1 MDLSKP
7 LLGRENSI
15 LASLATVGLVVAIYN
30 ASAGPVADVHATQ
43 ANDLNM
49 GKGISKGGW
58 LSVATVAGIF
68 LLAKDLN
75 VVILGGAAIG
85 VEELFYRHA
94 WMTHPD
100 TGQIAPPMPGAYV
113 PAGVATPPAA

>member
-15 LASLATVGLVVAIYN
+15 LASLATVGLVVATYN
-30 ASAGPVADVHATQ
+30 AAAGPVADVHATD
-43 ANDLNM
+43 ANDINM

-58 LSVATVAGIF
+58 LSLGIVAGVA
-68 LLAKDLN
+68 LLAKDMN
-75 VVILGGAAIG
+75 IVILGGATII
-85 VEELFYRHA
+85 VEETFYRHA

-100 TGQIAPPMPGAYV
+100 SGKIAPPMPGAYV